1 MGMRPGVE
9 FAELT
14 DIGLQRQQNQDSAG
28 YWEADDAAEFER
40 KGRLAVIA
48 DGMGG
53 HQGGQLASDIAVRT
67 VCEAYRDSKREE
79 TPDALADAL
88 RSAHERIRES
98 ANTHPEFRNMGTTC
112 TAVVIR
118 QDRFWFAHVGDS
130 RLYLFRQGKMRR
142 ITRDHSYVNQLIE
155 HGLISSDEA
164 EHHPQRNVLTS
175 ALGISRDEVPTEI
188 SFQPFLLQPGD
199 LLLLCTD
206 GLWTHVSDR
215 EMLAIVGAR
224 SPADACAELVRLA
237 KERGGSDN
245 ITVEI
250 LRFDFA
256 TPASNH
262 NEPS

>member
-1 MGMRPGVE
+1 MGIRAGVE
-9 FAELT
+9 YAERT
-14 DIGLQRQQNQDSAG
+14 DIGMQRHQNQDAAG
-28 YWEADDAAEFER
+28 YWEPEDDAEFQR
-40 KGRLAVIA
+40 KGRLAVVA

-53 HQGGQLASDIAVRT
+53 HEGGQMASDIAVRT
-67 VCEAYRDSKREE
+67 VCETYRESQREE
-79 TPDALADAL
+79 TADALADAL
-88 RSAHERIRES
+88 RRAHENIRES
-98 ANTHPEFRNMGTTC
+98 AKVHPEFRNMGTTC

-118 QDRFWFAHVGDS
+118 GDRFWFAHVGDS

-199 LLLLCTD
+199 QLLLCTD
-206 GLWTHVSDR
+206 GLWTYVSDR
-215 EMLAIVGAR
+215 EMLAVTGAHP
-224 SPADACAELVRLA
+224 PAKACEELVRMA
-237 KERGGSDN
+237 NERGGGDN

-250 LRFDFA
+250 LRYDFPA
-256 TPASNH
+256 TAGNH
-262 NEPS
+262 QPEH